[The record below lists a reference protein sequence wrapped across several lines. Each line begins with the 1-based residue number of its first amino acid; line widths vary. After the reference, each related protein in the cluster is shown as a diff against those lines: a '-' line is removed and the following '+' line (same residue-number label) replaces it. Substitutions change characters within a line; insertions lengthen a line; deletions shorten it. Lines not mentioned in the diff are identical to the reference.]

1 MADNNGKE
9 TAGENGAGETTD
21 QPINGV
27 CVRNIR
33 AYEDDKEAA
42 AEDVFEASRDSD
54 MDAS

>member
-1 MADNNGKE
+1 
-9 TAGENGAGETTD
+9 
-21 QPINGV
+21 
-27 CVRNIR
+27 VRNIR